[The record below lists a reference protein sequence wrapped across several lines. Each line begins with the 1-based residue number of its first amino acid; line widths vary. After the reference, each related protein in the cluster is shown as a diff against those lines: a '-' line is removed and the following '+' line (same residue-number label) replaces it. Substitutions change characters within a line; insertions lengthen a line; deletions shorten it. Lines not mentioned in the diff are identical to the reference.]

1 MLLSPKKQDRMLKK
15 LRVKNFKC
23 FREEKEFDFGRI
35 TLLLGA
41 NSSGKSSVMYAILG
55 AIQSGEFPFQF
66 SPNGKYV
73 NMGDYRDMVWGHDV
87 EREIEIGL
95 ETMVD
100 GFEEE
105 VLQSKCNS
113 NWRQDS
119 RTLPQLAR
127 LSLVSNGW
135 KLKISDEKPQRF
147 ILEESSEIPPI
158 EDYSTYLKLL
168 EYSVNE
174 WLSKR
179 GPIEFQIEDVGMLAR
194 DFEFRKDDVG
204 EGLASILQAY
214 AKVGADVHHAV
225 NSAFSNWNFISSFR
239 LHPERTYYE
248 STKSDLRVEKFGEG
262 YLDQIMLWDAKY
274 PEKTQELL
282 HWMQE
287 MELITDLKAN
297 RIGGGRY
304 DVQVKTK
311 EKGVFAA
318 LSDVG
323 FGLSQF
329 LPILVADIQ
338 LPEDS
343 TLFIQQPESQL
354 HPSVQANFGDYLTK
368 RVNET
373 QKNYM
378 VETHSEYLLNRI
390 RLNIVKGILKPEDLQ
405 VYFLES
411 EEDDTAVHKI
421 TFAKDGQIIG
431 APDSFFTTYEMD
443 VMEIA
448 MNAGE

>member
-1 MLLSPKKQDRMLKK
+1 MLKK

-41 NSSGKSSVMYAILG
+41 NSSGKSSVMYAVLG

-73 NMGDYRDMVWGHDV
+73 NMGDYRDMVWGHEV

-95 ETMVD
+95 EFAGYFPYRID
-100 GFEEE
+100 ASFHFDYRDLPR
-105 VLQSKCNS
+105 LQEL
-113 NWRQDS
+113 D
-119 RTLPQLAR
+119 
-127 LSLVSNGW
+127 LSLPNT
-135 KLKISDEKPQRF
+135 KLVLKADELGYYVHSFPVEYPNN
-147 ILEESSEIPPI
+147 LEMVHAEGSEIRKKWI
-158 EDYSTYLKLL
+158 QYLILVENTDEREIKDY
-168 EYSVNE
+168 
-174 WLSKR
+174 
-179 GPIEFQIEDVGMLAR
+179 EFQIESLDNLSDEFTYLEKYDG
-194 DFEFRKDDVG
+194 EFRNSPQSWWLGFFLKDF
-204 EGLASILQAY
+204 
-214 AKVGADVHHAV
+214 GAVPY
-225 NSAFSNWNFISSFR
+225 SMINFISSFR

-274 PEKTQELL
+274 PDKVKELL
-282 HWMQE
+282 HWMKE
-287 MELITDLKAN
+287 MDLITDMKAN
-297 RIGGGRY
+297 RMGGGRY
-304 DVQVKTK
+304 EVQVKTK

-318 LSDVG
+318 LGDVG

-373 QKNYM
+373 QKNYV

-421 TFAKDGQIIG
+421 VFTTDGKIQG
-431 APDSFFTTYEMD
+431 APSNFFKTYFID
-443 VMEIA
+443 VMDIA
-448 MNAGE
+448 IHAIPE